1 MKFKDTYFNKEKR
14 YSIGIEEETG
24 KYYLSFPVSNPYV
37 DYEEYYEISS
47 ELYNGHPETIP
58 DIEHLLEE
66 CRSQERDDLLLQKPG
81 KYRGTA
87 T

>member
-1 MKFKDTYFNKEKR
+1 MKFKDTYFNKEKK

-47 ELYNGHPETIP
+47 ELYNGYPETIP
-58 DIEHLLEE
+58 DIEHLIEE
-66 CRSQERDDLLLQKPG
+66 CRSHERDDLLLQKPG